1 MIFMAKK
8 NISVYLSFLLRHRP
22 ETIHLAMD
30 KHGWVLVEDLIEGVN
45 KGGRYQLDLGKLEAI
60 VAQDSKGRY
69 RFNADHSK
77 NQSVSGSFHPMGGAR
92 VGVSDP
98 A

>member
-69 RFNADHSK
+69 RFNADHSRD
-77 NQSVSGSFHPMGGAR
+77 QSVSGAFHPVGGAGI
-92 VGVSDP
+92 GVSDP

>member
-1 MIFMAKK
+1 MAKK

-30 KHGWVLVEDLIEGVN
+30 KHGWVSVEDLIQGVN
-45 KGGRYQLDLGKLEAI
+45 EAGKYQLDVEKLEDI

-69 RFNADHSK
+69 RFNGDHSK
-77 NQSVSGSFHPMGGAR
+77 IKACQGHSIP
-92 VGVSDP
+92 
-98 A
+98 

>member
-1 MIFMAKK
+1 MAKK

-60 VAQDSKGRY
+60 VARTARDATGSMQTIPRSKRVRVIPSRGW
-69 RFNADHSK
+69 S
-77 NQSVSGSFHPMGGAR
+77 QSWSI
-92 VGVSDP
+92 
-98 A
+98 